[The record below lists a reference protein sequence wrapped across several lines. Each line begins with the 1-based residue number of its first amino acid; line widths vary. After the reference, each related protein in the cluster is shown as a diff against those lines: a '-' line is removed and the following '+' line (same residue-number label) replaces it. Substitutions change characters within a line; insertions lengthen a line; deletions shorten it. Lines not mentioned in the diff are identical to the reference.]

1 MLTKPIGEDKI
12 RNMVKRSVGF
22 FTLNDVETEN
32 IITDT
37 IVNVLSSKRKKIDNI
52 QAEMLA
58 KPEDIPNG
66 YACTEDAVN
75 LVKLIHSVLSEYLAD
90 NIDWWVEIA
99 LEQYRRIAEI
109 EIRRITNEVLSAYA
123 KGNKAVTKEDVKN
136 ATYKSMFQNTPS
148 TKVNVLIPKSDELTN
163 DIIAMVNEF
172 RGRHGKPIIFNES
185 SPISDTVASAV
196 DKI

>member
-1 MLTKPIGEDKI
+1 MQLRDIGEDKI
-12 RNMVKRSVGF
+12 KAMVRQSLMRF
-22 FTLNDVETEN
+22 SLHNTETEN
-32 IITDT
+32 VITET
-37 IVNVLSSKRKKIDNI
+37 ISGILSGKTEKIDEIKKNSLI
-52 QAEMLA
+52 KVSDL
-58 KPEDIPNG
+58 PEG
-66 YACTEDAVN
+66 YVSINDAVS
-75 LVKLIHSVLSEYLAD
+75 LVQLLNAVLSEYLAD

-109 EIRRITNEVLSAYA
+109 EIKRITNEVLSAYA